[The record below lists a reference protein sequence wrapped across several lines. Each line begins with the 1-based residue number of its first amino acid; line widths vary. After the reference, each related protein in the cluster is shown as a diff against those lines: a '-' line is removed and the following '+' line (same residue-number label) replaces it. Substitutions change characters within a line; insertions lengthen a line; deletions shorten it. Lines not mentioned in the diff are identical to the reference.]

1 MIHWSF
7 DQGDAD
13 VDDADGGDDVVDV
26 VYGDDFVDK
35 DELQGPCHLPAGSAG
50 KCVFITDCP
59 TVKGLIGWL
68 CENYH
73 CHWSYLIIAKF
84 ATPPYYLSL

>member
-1 MIHWSF
+1 MDDDWCF
-7 DQGDAD
+7 VFD
-13 VDDADGGDDVVDV
+13 VDGDDGGDDVVDV
-26 VYGDDFVDK
+26 VDE

-68 CENYH
+68 CKNYH
-73 CHWSYLIIAKF
+73 CH
-84 ATPPYYLSL
+84 